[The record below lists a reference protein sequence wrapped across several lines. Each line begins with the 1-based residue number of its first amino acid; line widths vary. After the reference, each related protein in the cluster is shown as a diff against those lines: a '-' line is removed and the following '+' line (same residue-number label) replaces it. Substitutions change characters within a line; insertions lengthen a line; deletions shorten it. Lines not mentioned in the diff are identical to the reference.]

1 METTPYTG
9 ATPEQLESPL
19 VQELLGVHNMFRSQ
33 LAAILDFANELLAG
47 RAALAGPD
55 TRRQVEAL
63 VRAGAQYAT
72 YLHHHHHLE
81 SSMLFPALSRDGLA
95 AEVRDRLVR
104 EHDEIAVLINQFQG
118 AVNQLSAV
126 EPAAFNSDLRRLAD
140 ALQAHLAYEE
150 THVCPMLARMRG
162 WPFAV

>member
-1 METTPYTG
+1 MTIDPYEG
-9 ATPEQLESPL
+9 ATAQQLSSPL
-19 VQELLGVHNMFRSQ
+19 VQELLGVHNMFRRQ

-47 RAALAGPD
+47 HAALDGPEA
-55 TRRQVEAL
+55 RRQVEAL

-81 SSMLFPALSRDGLA
+81 TDMVFPALSRDGLA

-104 EHDEIAVLINQFQG
+104 EHDEIAVLIDRFHA
-118 AVNQLSAV
+118 AVRGLTAI
-126 EPAAFNSDLRRLAD
+126 EPAAYHSDLRKLAD

-150 THVCPMLARMRG
+150 THVCPLLARMRG
-162 WPFAV
+162 WPLAM

>member
-1 METTPYTG
+1 VET
-9 ATPEQLESPL
+9 
-19 VQELLGVHNMFRSQ
+19 
-33 LAAILDFANELLAG
+33 
-47 RAALAGPD
+47 
-55 TRRQVEAL
+55 L

-81 SSMLFPALSRDGLA
+81 SEMLFPALSRDGLA

-104 EHDEIAVLINQFQG
+104 EHDEIAVLIDRFHG

-162 WPFAV
+162 WPFAM